1 MFTGE
6 PLVISVP
13 ACELA
18 HVALTGSVFDA
29 KLMEG
34 ASISA
39 DLKIAVDLIAAAYR
53 RGGATE
59 PLRCVARP
67 EVFTHGA
74 SLDWLQNALGP
85 IKQHLCLSD
94 GTSVKLIPQLRNHL
108 FTYGIQSH
116 QRYADFKKLMRRAPE
131 LLAQYD
137 SQVNSFH
144 RGEYSDPAVEPASST
159 LLPMAPLAAAASWS
173 FGFYLNPHSLEDS
186 AEHMLKWGEIEERPL
201 AEFQKITYI
210 PLTEAAANDA
220 YFQRRVAEMIAP
232 IYFDPTQCLLI
243 RLPMLQSELTT
254 RMTIALDG
262 IRKSRLHLPQARSK
276 NIFFLSGDLS
286 EASIA
291 PVRSRLKWVLHQTF
305 EFWRYTGAL
314 YQEAQE
320 IMVYLDADRT
330 SSLEIA
336 RNFYLQAFGRAPR
349 FMMSNRSPLCERLG
363 E

>member
-6 PLVISVP
+6 PLVISIP

-18 HVALTGSVFDA
+18 HVAVTGSVFDT
-29 KLMEG
+29 KVMEG

-39 DLKIAVDLIAAAYR
+39 DLRIAVDLVTAAYR

-67 EVFTHGA
+67 EIFTHGP
-74 SLDWLQNALGP
+74 SLNWLQNALGP

-116 QRYADFKKLMRRAPE
+116 QRYVDFKKLMRRAPE

-137 SQVNSFH
+137 SQINSFH
-144 RGEYSDPAVEPASST
+144 CGEYPDSASEPSST
-159 LLPMAPLAAAASWS
+159 MLLSMKPLAAAALWS

-186 AEHMLKWGEIEERPL
+186 AEHMLKWGEIEEPPL

-220 YFQRRVAEMIAP
+220 NFQRRVAEMIAP

-243 RLPMLQSELTT
+243 RLPMLESELTT

-262 IRKSRLHLPQARSK
+262 IRRSRVHLPQARSK

-286 EASIA
+286 EEAMA
-291 PVRSRLKWVLHQTF
+291 PIRSRLKLVLHQTF

-320 IMVYLDADRT
+320 ITVYIEADRT
-330 SSLEIA
+330 SLLESA
-336 RNFYLQAFGRAPR
+336 RNFYMQAFGRAPR
-349 FMMSNRSPLCERLG
+349 FMMSHRSSRCERLA